1 MTLDIQ
7 NAEILNQADI
17 PPNHATPHPTGV
29 PVTMRVKKRDGR
41 LELVDVNRIV
51 DRVASC
57 SGGLEH
63 VDPMFIATR
72 TIGGLYDGATTKEL
86 DALAIQTAA
95 LLIAEEPEYSF
106 LAARLLAEFI
116 QEEVREQGIET
127 FSQGIFRGQELG
139 IINDSL
145 AAFVATHREQLD
157 AAIQSDRNN
166 LFQYFGLRTVY
177 DRYLLKHPTKR
188 LVVETPQTALLRVA
202 CGLSETPEEAIRLYN
217 TFSSFDYLPSSPTLF
232 NSGTLHPQ
240 LSSCFLVDSPQDD
253 LDSIYDRYKE
263 VARLSKHGG
272 GIGIAFHRVRSAGSL
287 IRGTNGLSNGIV
299 PWLKTLDSSVSAVN
313 QGGRRKGACCIY
325 LEPWHGDIEAFL
337 DCREN
342 TGDEARRTYNLNLAN
357 WINDLFMER
366 VQSGSDWS
374 LFDPKDV
381 PELCDTF
388 GEEFRHAYCEAEAQ
402 GKALKT
408 ISARKLYSRMMKS
421 LAQTGNGWM
430 TFKDASNLKCN
441 QTGEKGRVV
450 HLSNL
455 CTEIIEVTDDDM
467 TAVCNLGSI
476 NLSNHLKDGRFDFE
490 RLGETVEVAVRQLDR
505 VIDRTWYPIEK
516 AGRGNMKWR
525 PVGLGMMGL
534 QDVFFKL
541 ELPFESEEAKI
552 LQARISEEIYYHAL
566 KTSADLAEE
575 LGAHDTFSETR
586 AAKGK
591 LQFDLW
597 GTTPN
602 KPERFDALKE
612 RIAKVGLRNSLLV
625 AIAPTATIASI
636 VGCYECIEPQVSNL
650 FKRETLSG
658 EFLQIN
664 NYLVSEL
671 RSRGLWT
678 PEVRNKIKLSEGSV
692 QDIIEIPADL
702 RVRFR
707 TAWELSQKPLVEMA
721 AMRGPFIDQSQS
733 LNLFMESP
741 SIDKL
746 SSMYFY
752 AWKLGLKTTYYLR
765 SRPAT
770 RIAQTT
776 TGLPTATTEEEA
788 EKQAALL
795 CSLENPESCESCQ

>member
-7 NAEILNQADI
+7 SAQLVEGAENQ
-17 PPNHATPHPTGV
+17 PNHATPHPTGV

-51 DRVASC
+51 NRVAQC
-57 SGGLEH
+57 SGGLKH
-63 VDPMFIATR
+63 VDPMFVATR

-86 DALAIQTAA
+86 DALAIQTSA
-95 LLIAEEPEYSF
+95 LLIGEEPEYSF

-116 QEEVREQGIET
+116 QEEVREQGITT
-127 FSQGIFRGQELG
+127 FSQGIFKGQELG

-145 AAFVATHREQLD
+145 AAFVAAHREQLD
-157 AAIQSDRNN
+157 GAIKPERNQ

-177 DRYLLKHPTKR
+177 DRYLLKHPTER
-188 LVVETPQTALLRVA
+188 LVIETPQTSLMRVA
-202 CGLSETPEEAIRLYN
+202 CGLAETPEEAIRLYD
-217 TFSSFDYLPSSPTLF
+217 TFSNFDYLPSSPTLF
-232 NSGTLHPQ
+232 NSGTMHPQ
-240 LSSCFLVDSPQDD
+240 LSSCFLVDSPQDS

-272 GIGIAFHRVRSAGSL
+272 GIGIAFHRVRAAGSL

-299 PWLKTLDSSVSAVN
+299 PWLKTLDSSVAAVN

-337 DCREN
+337 DLREN

-357 WINDLFMER
+357 WVCDLFMER
-366 VQSGSDWS
+366 VASGSDWS

-381 PELCDTF
+381 PELCDTY
-388 GEEFRHAYCEAEAQ
+388 GDEFRALYLEAEAQ

-455 CTEIIEVTDDDM
+455 CTEIIEITHDDM
-467 TAVCNLGSI
+467 TAVCNLGSV
-476 NLSNHLKDGRFDFE
+476 NLSNHVADGRFDFA
-490 RLGETVEVAVRQLDR
+490 RLGETVDVAVRQLDR
-505 VIDRTWYPIEK
+505 VIDRTWYPIDK

-541 ELPFESEEAKI
+541 NLPFDSEEAKR
-552 LQARISEEIYYHAL
+552 LQARIAEEIYYHAL
-566 KTSADLAEE
+566 KASADLAEE
-575 LGAHDTFSETR
+575 LGAHETFPETR
-586 AAKGK
+586 AAKGQ

-597 GTTPN
+597 GTTPSQ
-602 KPERFDALKE
+602 PERFEALKA
-612 RIAKVGLRNSLLV
+612 RIAEVGLRNSLLV

-671 RSRGLWT
+671 RERNLWT
-678 PEVRNKIKLSEGSV
+678 PEIRNKIKLAEGSI
-692 QDIIEIPADL
+692 QDIFEIPADL
-702 RVRFR
+702 RVRYR

-721 AMRGPFIDQSQS
+721 ALRGPYIDQSQS

-741 SIDKL
+741 TIDKL

-752 AWKLGLKTTYYLR
+752 AWKSGLKTTYYLR

-776 TGLPTATTEEEA
+776 TGLPSASSEQDER
-788 EKQAALL
+788 QAALL
-795 CSLENPESCESCQ
+795 CSLENPESCDYCQ

>member
-1 MTLDIQ
+1 MALDIQ
-7 NAEILNQADI
+7 GSQVLSSTNAM
-17 PPNHATPHPTGV
+17 PNHATNHTTGV

-51 DRVASC
+51 NRVASC
-57 SGGLEH
+57 ASGLSH
-63 VDPMFIATR
+63 VDPMFVATR
-72 TIGGLYDGATTKEL
+72 TIGGLYDGASTKEL

-95 LLIAEEPEYSF
+95 LQISEEPEYSQ

-116 QEEVREQGIET
+116 DEEVSQQGVTT

-139 IINDSL
+139 IINGSL
-145 AAFVATHREQLD
+145 ASFVAANREELD
-157 AAIQSDRNN
+157 AAIKPERNM

-177 DRYLLKHPTKR
+177 DRYLLKHPTSR
-188 LVVETPQTALLRVA
+188 LVIETPQTSLMRVA
-202 CGLSETPEEAIRLYN
+202 CGLAEDTEEAISLYN
-217 TFSSFDYLPSSPTLF
+217 TFSKFDYLPSSPTLF
-232 NSGTLHPQ
+232 NSGTMHPQ
-240 LSSCFLVDSPQDD
+240 LSSCFLVDSPTDD
-253 LDSIYDRYKE
+253 LDSIYERYQE

-313 QGGRRKGACCIY
+313 QGGRRKGACCVY

-337 DCREN
+337 DLREN

-357 WINDLFMER
+357 WVCDLFMER

-381 PELCDTF
+381 PKFCDTY
-388 GEEFRHAYCEAEAQ
+388 GDEFRRLYTQAEAD
-402 GKALKT
+402 GLALKT
-408 ISARKLYSRMMKS
+408 IPARKLYARMMKS

-430 TFKDASNLKCN
+430 TFKDSSNLKCN
-441 QTGEKGRVV
+441 QTGEQGRTV

-455 CTEIIEVTDDDM
+455 CTEILEVTDNDT

-476 NLSNHLKDGRFDFE
+476 NLSHHVGESGFDFE
-490 RLGETVEVAVRQLDR
+490 KLKTTVNIAVRQLDR
-505 VIDRTWYPIEK
+505 VIDRTWYPINK
-516 AGRGNMKWR
+516 AGKGNMKWR

-534 QDVFFKL
+534 QDVYFKL
-541 ELPFESEEAKI
+541 GLPFDSEAAKL

-566 KTSADLAEE
+566 CTSADLAEE
-575 LGAHDTFSETR
+575 LGAHETFAETR
-586 AAKGK
+586 AAKGQ

-597 GTTPN
+597 GVTPS
-602 KPERFDALKE
+602 KPERFDLLKK
-612 RIAKVGLRNSLLV
+612 RIAEVGLRNSLLI

-636 VGCYECIEPQVSNL
+636 VGCYECIEPQISNL

-664 NYLVSEL
+664 NYLVNEL
-671 RSRGLWT
+671 KTRGLWT
-678 PEVRNKIKLSEGSV
+678 ADVRNKIKLAEGSIQGIV
-692 QDIIEIPADL
+692 EIPADL
-702 RVRFR
+702 RIRFR
-707 TAWELSQKPLVEMA
+707 TAWELKQKPLVEMA
-721 AMRGPFIDQSQS
+721 ALRGPYIDQSQS

-752 AWKLGLKTTYYLR
+752 AWMSGLKTTYYLR

-770 RIAQTT
+770 RIVQTT
-776 TGLPTATTEEEA
+776 TGLPTASTEDA
-788 EKQAALL
+788 DKQAALL
-795 CSLENPESCESCQ
+795 CSLENPDACEYCE